1 MTDKFCFQAKR
12 ELCEALGV
20 DIKQVYSLKLE
31 MEGQSVPTVTVRMY
45 VTDDKMRLVGEVL
58 KKFQPTEEW
67 ELPLEK

>member
-1 MTDKFCFQAKR
+1 MTTRFCLQAKR

-31 MEGQSVPTVTVRMY
+31 MEGQSVPTVTVRMF
-45 VTDDKMRLVGEVL
+45 VTDDNMRLVGEVL
-58 KKFQPTEEW
+58 KKFTPSEEW